1 MSETPAAGAPEAVPA
16 GSAGTAAPAGASAPA
31 GSAPAATPAAA
42 PAASAVFS
50 ATRIAEILAPSGEA
64 PLLPTDE
71 QRAVIEHPLAGS
83 TLVIAGAGSGK
94 TETMANRVVWLVANG
109 LAEPDS
115 VLGLTFTRKAAGE
128 LRERIVGSLGAFVA
142 RLTDLG
148 ERGQLSEAEL
158 ARAHDLQERLADGLE
173 LPDVST
179 YNSFA
184 AGVLQEFGASAGLAP
199 GAVVIDEATAWR
211 VARETLLASED
222 PELVTSELRTP
233 TLIRHVIAMDRAVAD
248 HLTSFDRVDQLVA
261 EFRGVT
267 RLPYNDKEDPEK
279 PSGKVYA
286 KVRDAVK
293 AIEETPL
300 ITRLARAYGEE
311 KQRRGLIDF
320 SDQLS
325 LATQALDAAPEALG
339 VLRGRYQAILLDE
352 VQDTSVGQTR
362 LLAKLFGGMPVMAV
376 GDPHQSIYAWRGAS
390 AEGLRSFHADF
401 RGGDAAATLT
411 LSVSWRNPTRVLEA
425 ANAVSA
431 ELRANA
437 VVDVPELRPR
447 PGAGQ
452 GSVEVVFPETVHEE
466 RELLAAWIA
475 RARAEAPGK
484 NGEPPTAAVI
494 FRKRAAMPA
503 FAAALTEAGVPNRIV
518 GLGGLLST
526 PEITDIV
533 SCLRCLWYADAG
545 GDLIRL
551 LAGPRFRIG
560 VADLAGLRDAAR
572 WFAKR
577 DITQQPLADED
588 RAADSV
594 LPDPDR
600 EFTLIDALDAI
611 ATMRS
616 LDHSALKGITEVGR
630 ERLREAGQ
638 LLRELRQGVGGN
650 TADLIGAVTQALRLD
665 IELEANEAR
674 GAGAGALAN
683 IDAFT
688 DLAEGFLAIDTRGTL
703 ASLLEWVERAI
714 EDDDVAEHVAAP
726 LPGTVQLITA
736 HGSKGLQWDIVAV
749 PRLVTDEFP
758 GSARSGSGWL
768 RTGELPDELRGDR
781 AARPQLN
788 WRIATTQKEVVERLD
803 EYRAELKE
811 RHAEEERRLAY
822 VAITRSAGLLLLSGA
837 FWGGQTRPRTPSVY
851 LQELQASFAPEL
863 PEKSSHETDPS
874 EIAELTANWPLDPL
888 GRRAAGVFQAAHE
901 VLTAVA
907 DREDAAP
914 DGAGAEAEAEAAAAA
929 ATLPDAIAP
938 GAAGVVDETVR
949 LLLAERAAA
958 EALAA
963 GAAGGA
969 EGELPERVT
978 ASTFHEFVA
987 DPVAAERFRLR
998 PVPQRPY
1005 RRTRVGNRFHEW
1017 VERRATTPGGTALP
1031 LLGLD
1036 PEEWDPGRGEFDTEL
1051 DLQPLIENF
1060 ERSRWAGRQPIAVE
1074 LEVTLPFAGRTLVCK
1089 LDAVYPVEAAD
1100 AAIAEE
1106 SADDGSGGSGAQ
1118 TAAQGGGAPRYEV
1131 VDWKSGRAPANAAER
1146 ESRLFQLDLY
1156 RHAYAQWAGIDPARI
1171 DVSLFYVAEDVEIR
1185 GTQSRT
1191 LEELETVWLGA
1202 AEKLRTT
1209 G

>member
-1 MSETPAAGAPEAVPA
+1 MSGP
-16 GSAGTAAPAGASAPA
+16 
-31 GSAPAATPAAA
+31 
-42 PAASAVFS
+42 VFS
-50 ATRIAEILAPSGEA
+50 AARIAEILAAPGEQ

-142 RLTDLG
+142 RLGDLG
-148 ERGQLSEAEL
+148 ELGELSETEL
-158 ARAHDLQERLADGLE
+158 ARAHELRDRLSDGLE

-248 HLTSFDRVDQLVA
+248 HLTSFDRVDQLIA
-261 EFRGVT
+261 EFRGVV
-267 RLPYNDKEDPEK
+267 RLPYNEREDPEK

-401 RGGDAAATLT
+401 RGGEAAATLT

-425 ANAVSA
+425 ANTVSA
-431 ELRANA
+431 ELRLNA
-437 VVDVPELRPR
+437 AVDVPELRPR
-447 PGAGQ
+447 PGAGE
-452 GSVEVVFPETVHEE
+452 GRVEVIFPETVHEE
-466 RELLAAWIA
+466 REQLAQWMA
-475 RARAEAPGK
+475 RARTEVPGK
-484 NGEPPTAAVI
+484 HGEPPTAAVI

-503 FAAALTEAGVPNRIV
+503 FSAALTEAGVPNRIV

-526 PEITDIV
+526 PEVTDVV

-545 GDLIRL
+545 GDAIRL
-551 LAGPRFRIG
+551 LAGPRFRVG

-572 WFAKR
+572 WFARR
-577 DITQQPLADED
+577 DIRQQPLADED

-600 EFTLIDALDAI
+600 EYTLIDALDAI
-611 ATMRS
+611 STMRD
-616 LDHSALKGITEVGR
+616 LDHSALRGVTAEGR
-630 ERLREAGQ
+630 ERLRDAGQ
-638 LLRELRQGVGGN
+638 MLRDLRQGVGGS
-650 TADLIGAVTQALRLD
+650 TAELIGSVTQALRLD

-683 IDAFT
+683 IEAFT

-788 WRIATTQKEVVERLD
+788 WRVATTQKELCERLD

-822 VAITRSAGLLLLSGA
+822 VAITRSAGLLLLSGS

-851 LQELQASFAPEL
+851 LTELQPAFVPGL
-863 PEKSSHETDPS
+863 PEESAHEADPS

-888 GRRAAGVFQAAHE
+888 GHRAPAVFRAAHE
-901 VLTAVA
+901 VREAIAAREARAGEDRAGAGVA
-907 DREDAAP
+907 EGADGA
-914 DGAGAEAEAEAAAAA
+914 DGAGA
-929 ATLPDAIAP
+929 PAP
-938 GAAGVVDETVR
+938 AVDETVR
-949 LLLAERAAA
+949 LLLAERAEA
-958 EALAA
+958 EALTTEAHR
-963 GAAGGA
+963 A
-969 EGELPERVT
+969 EAESLPERVT
-978 ASTFHEFVA
+978 ASTFHEFVE
-987 DPVAAERFRLR
+987 DPVAAERRRIR

-1031 LLGLD
+1031 LIGLD
-1036 PEEWDPGRGEFDTEL
+1036 PEEWDPGRSEFDTEVE
-1051 DLQPLIENF
+1051 LQPLIEVY
-1060 ERSRWAGRQPIAVE
+1060 ERSRWATRRPIAVE

-1089 LDAVYPVEAAD
+1089 LDAVYRVD
-1100 AAIAEE
+1100 GSD
-1106 SADDGSGGSGAQ
+1106 SADGSDGSDGAE
-1118 TAAQGGGAPRYEV
+1118 GAEGAEPRFEV
-1131 VDWKSGRAPANAAER
+1131 VDWKSGRAPVNAAER
-1146 ESRLFQLDLY
+1146 ESRFFQLDLY
-1156 RHAYAQWAGIDPARI
+1156 RHAYAQWAGIDPGRI
-1171 DVSLFYVAEDVEIR
+1171 DVSLFYVSEDVEIR
-1185 GTQSRT
+1185 GAEARS
-1191 LEELETVWLGA
+1191 LEDLEAVWLGA
-1202 AEKLRTT
+1202 AEKLAPPE
-1209 G
+1209 